1 MSKSFLS
8 YSNRADTTSSTPQPP
23 RQRSKKNAKEILDF
37 LRRSHNNDDA
47 GVDYGNKS
55 NDGTTTVIS
64 KDIEG
69 LVCGEHSINSVGDGG
84 DDDGDDDVD
93 DANHL
98 IDLER
103 FIIDNHRSI
112 SLSNLDLSNSNNS
125 LTSESTRLISSILNV
140 QHESLLRL
148 NLSHNPITSVG
159 LRDLIAP
166 VQSPLSSLISLDLT
180 DTNLGSKSG
189 EVIALLLRNDTSIL
203 QVLNLANNHLG
214 TKGVKAIAPALA
226 SNSVL
231 KSLNLS
237 HNNIKARG
245 ATLLAN
251 ALESSPKSNLQ
262 ILNLTCNALG
272 YQGMHATS
280 KMLTTNR
287 TIESLYAGMNNI
299 AAVGAA
305 HLSFAIKHNYT
316 LRRLHINENQIGCDA
331 ISVLFDQ
338 LKDYNRTIE
347 DLDIAW
353 NDIGI
358 QGATDLT
365 QVLVKNSAL
374 KKINVSV
381 CIEFRLMR
389 TKTKIVLLYCNYN
402 SSDFVFCSALFN
414 ARYVNNK
421 GNQIGSDG
429 VISLAS
435 SLPYNISL
443 NEINLSSNQIDDRGA
458 YAMIEASCN
467 PRCTLQSVEWDDNPD
482 ISAAAMVSL
491 SRTQNVKQNRINWF
505 DKLIQNLLEGRICS
519 INLSKRKIGDEEVLH
534 FVSSLKNNNRQDTQQ
549 PSLPLIQ
556 SMWLKGSLFTTRS
569 LVPLFE
575 LCLPT
580 PSNVMRLYLKDCDN
594 AGDEQIMETIVKYLP
609 DSKILQVLY
618 MAGCSI
624 ETKGATFLAQALK
637 KNTTLRRLN
646 LDNNRIGDGGLIELA
661 SVLPHKALTALSV
674 NQNNITDL
682 SMNSAGLTHVEEL
695 HLNKNAITDWGML
708 DLSTNLKDGCLSW
721 LSVLNNQVT
730 ERGALTVSSFMPET
744 IPGSSIV
751 EY

>member
-69 LVCGEHSINSVGDGG
+69 LVCGEHSINSVSDGG

-237 HNNIKARG
+237 YNNIKARG

-374 KKINVSV
+374 KKINVS
-381 CIEFRLMR
+381 
-389 TKTKIVLLYCNYN
+389 
-402 SSDFVFCSALFN
+402 
-414 ARYVNNK
+414 

>member
-69 LVCGEHSINSVGDGG
+69 LVCGEHSINSVSDGG

-214 TKGVKAIAPALA
+214 SKGVKAIAPALA

-237 HNNIKARG
+237 YNNIKARG

-374 KKINVSV
+374 KKINVS
-381 CIEFRLMR
+381 
-389 TKTKIVLLYCNYN
+389 
-402 SSDFVFCSALFN
+402 
-414 ARYVNNK
+414 

>member
-374 KKINVSV
+374 KKINVS
-381 CIEFRLMR
+381 
-389 TKTKIVLLYCNYN
+389 
-402 SSDFVFCSALFN
+402 
-414 ARYVNNK
+414 

>member
-8 YSNRADTTSSTPQPP
+8 YSNRADTTSSKPQQP

-64 KDIEG
+64 KDIDG
-69 LVCGEHSINSVGDGG
+69 LVCGEHSINSVSDGG

-203 QVLNLANNHLG
+203 QELILTNNHLG
-214 TKGVKAIAPALA
+214 IKGVKAIAPALA
-226 SNSVL
+226 TNSIL

-237 HNNIKARG
+237 YNNIKARG

-374 KKINVSV
+374 KKINVS
-381 CIEFRLMR
+381 
-389 TKTKIVLLYCNYN
+389 
-402 SSDFVFCSALFN
+402 
-414 ARYVNNK
+414 

-505 DKLIQNLLEGRICS
+505 DKLIQNLLEGHICS

-708 DLSTNLKDGCLSW
+708 DLSTNLKDGRLVW

>member
-69 LVCGEHSINSVGDGG
+69 LVCGEHSINSVSDGG

-140 QHESLLRL
+140 QHESLLHL

-214 TKGVKAIAPALA
+214 SKGVKAIAPALA

-237 HNNIKARG
+237 YNNIKARG

-374 KKINVSV
+374 KKINVS
-381 CIEFRLMR
+381 
-389 TKTKIVLLYCNYN
+389 
-402 SSDFVFCSALFN
+402 
-414 ARYVNNK
+414 

>member
-69 LVCGEHSINSVGDGG
+69 LVCGEHSINSVSDGG

-374 KKINVSV
+374 KKINVS
-381 CIEFRLMR
+381 
-389 TKTKIVLLYCNYN
+389 
-402 SSDFVFCSALFN
+402 
-414 ARYVNNK
+414 